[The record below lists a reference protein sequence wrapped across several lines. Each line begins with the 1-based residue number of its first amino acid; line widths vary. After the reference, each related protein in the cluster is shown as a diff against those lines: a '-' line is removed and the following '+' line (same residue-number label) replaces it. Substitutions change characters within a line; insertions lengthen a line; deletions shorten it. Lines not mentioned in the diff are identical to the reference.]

1 MRDHTNWQVEAT
13 TACAGVGQMLREAR
27 ESLGLSLR
35 DVSTDTRV
43 RYAYLEAIEEGRFHD
58 LPGRTYI
65 PAFLR
70 TYAKRVNL
78 DADRVL
84 ETYRAIEAAPPVG
97 AAVNFPVAPKERRTP
112 KAALLLA
119 SCALLFGAYVT
130 WHAMTREPG
139 TPTQAVAPVPDRL
152 KPPTVASA
160 PAPQAPA
167 PTVAAPAAPAPSAPA
182 PTVAAP
188 AAPAP
193 TFAAP
198 AAAPRAPAVA
208 PAPAPAAAPAPTPA
222 PAPVQAAAPAAP
234 VPSAAPPAPPAPIAA
249 PVPPPAPPPLPTV
262 TLSPGQA
269 QAATPFARQDAGG
282 QAANTQEASRP
293 TDLRPGELRPA
304 KVRPPEPPKP
314 VVITAPASSKPVT
327 LLPKTNGWLELR
339 GPNGEVLAS
348 TFVRAG
354 EPYTVPEGIGYR
366 LTPDAPR

>member
-13 TACAGVGQMLREAR
+13 AACAGVGQMLREAR

-35 DVSTDTRV
+35 DISTDTRV

-78 DADRVL
+78 DAERVL
-84 ETYRAIEAAPPVG
+84 EAYRAIESAPPVG

-112 KAALLLA
+112 KAALVLA
-119 SCALLFGAYVT
+119 SCGLLFGAYVT

-139 TPTQAVAPVPDRL
+139 APTQVVAPVPDRL

-167 PTVAAPAAPAPSAPA
+167 PAPSAGFAPA
-182 PTVAAP
+182 PTVTPAP
-188 AAPAP
+188 AAGFAP
-193 TFAAP
+193 VP
-198 AAAPRAPAVA
+198 PVA
-208 PAPAPAAAPAPTPA
+208 PAPAPAPTPA
-222 PAPVQAAAPAAP
+222 PAPVQATSPAAP
-234 VPSAAPPAPPAPIAA
+234 LQSAPPAPQAPL
-249 PVPPPAPPPLPTV
+249 PPLPSV

-269 QAATPFARQDAGG
+269 QAATPPPRQDAGG
-282 QAANTQEASRP
+282 QPANAQEASRP
-293 TDLRPGELRPA
+293 PEVKPGEV
-304 KVRPPEPPKP
+304 KPPEPPKAA
-314 VVITAPASSKPVT
+314 VISAPASNKPVT

-366 LTPDAPR
+366 LTPEAPR

>member
-13 TACAGVGQMLREAR
+13 AACAGVGQMLREAR

-70 TYAKRVNL
+70 TYAKRVDL
-78 DADRVL
+78 DAERVL
-84 ETYRAIEAAPPVG
+84 EAYRAIDTAPP
-97 AAVNFPVAPKERRTP
+97 ATATAYNFPVAPRERRTP

-139 TPTQAVAPVPDRL
+139 APTQVVAPVPDRL
-152 KPPTVASA
+152 KPPVVASA
-160 PAPQAPA
+160 PAP
-167 PTVAAPAAPAPSAPA
+167 APAAIPALALE
-182 PTVAAP
+182 
-188 AAPAP
+188 
-193 TFAAP
+193 
-198 AAAPRAPAVA
+198 
-208 PAPAPAAAPAPTPA
+208 PAPAAAPAP
-222 PAPVQAAAPAAP
+222 APVQAISPTAPLPGAVPAAP
-234 VPSAAPPAPPAPIAA
+234 ITA
-249 PVPPPAPPPLPTV
+249 PVPPPGPPPALPVMTP
-262 TLSPGQA
+262 SPGQA
-269 QAATPFARQDAGG
+269 QAATPPARQDAGG
-282 QAANTQEASRP
+282 QPANAQEASRP
-293 TDLRPGELRPA
+293 PEPRPVD
-304 KVRPPEPPKP
+304 VRPPEPPKAA
-314 VVITAPASSKPVT
+314 VITAPASSKPVT
-327 LLPKTNGWLELR
+327 LLPKTDGWLELR

-366 LTPDAPR
+366 LTPDAKR

>member
-35 DVSTDTRV
+35 DISTDTRV

-58 LPGRTYI
+58 LPGRTYV

-78 DADRVL
+78 DAERVL
-84 ETYRAIEAAPPVG
+84 TAYRAIESAPLAG

-112 KAALLLA
+112 KAALVLA
-119 SCALLFGAYVT
+119 SCGLLFGAYVT

-139 TPTQAVAPVPDRL
+139 APTQVVAPVPDRL
-152 KPPTVASA
+152 QPPVVASA
-160 PAPQAPA
+160 PAPQVPAPSVVAPAVPAPTAPA
-167 PTVAAPAAPAPSAPA
+167 PI
-182 PTVAAP
+182 
-188 AAPAP
+188 
-193 TFAAP
+193 
-198 AAAPRAPAVA
+198 AAAATAAAPAVA
-208 PAPAPAAAPAPTPA
+208 TPRPPAVAPAPAAAPAPTTA
-222 PAPVQAAAPAAP
+222 PAPVQAISPAAPLPSAAPPTPIAAP
-234 VPSAAPPAPPAPIAA
+234 VPSA
-249 PVPPPAPPPLPTV
+249 VLPPLPTV

-269 QAATPFARQDAGG
+269 QAATPLPRQDAGG
-282 QAANTQEASRP
+282 QPANVQEASRP
-293 TDLRPGELRPA
+293 PELRPA
-304 KVRPPEPPKP
+304 EVKPPEPPKA
-314 VVITAPASSKPVT
+314 VVISAPASNKPVT

-339 GPNGEVLAS
+339 GPTGEVLAS

-366 LTPDAPR
+366 LTPEAPR